1 MIAHESLFM
10 KAIGSSLVRRWC
22 VALVFGCLALA
33 TSAADRQKII
43 AGGSFT
49 DLADFERFATRAKQS
64 GVTHVRITDSLPW
77 STWQYDDPDDP
88 YPSWVISNPGLL
100 KIAIPE
106 ALKRYVPAEHAERV
120 LQILEQRSA
129 ILQKLGLKA
138 AISCFDPS
146 MLPEA
151 VFADH
156 PLWRGP
162 RVDHPARARHPRWAP
177 SIDHP
182 GVLVLYR
189 EAMTLLLRR
198 CPGIEVVSITTN
210 DSGVGLDWSAGT
222 YAGKLGNTRYRGRS
236 MEARLDGFF
245 STLRS
250 AATAAGATLDIA
262 IKWTREPDARRI
274 ATKLSPGMAIENLE
288 GPNATPFQNA
298 AGFEE
303 FYYSP
308 YHPVIGIPQ
317 PRRVLEGLVASERH
331 PAPRLVLNFGDRLN
345 RDLYFDLYDRFR
357 AAARKPHTELE
368 ELALLREFAVARVGE
383 EKADRLLQL
392 WQNVHES
399 APNLEMLNSGGY
411 ITDLG
416 VVQQRWLT
424 RPFVP
429 FPEELEPEE
438 KAHYRKFL
446 FQARRETDA
455 ENLADIQGMMW
466 NGWAAKLFVYKI
478 TSPVLRRNREAA
490 EIARALGDADL
501 ARRFEIFNC
510 FLHTAS
516 AAIDYQAQL
525 DRARRKPGFPDD
537 PAWEAQTRIGW
548 DHQLMME
555 TARAEIDNTAG
566 LIELLGANPG
576 QYLVLAPTPQEEDIR
591 LLGPDITAQLRRKL
605 AVMNAHWED
614 YERLFQAAEAR

>member
-1 MIAHESLFM
+1 MTMI
-10 KAIGSSLVRRWC
+10 KISSLRALRAGLLLAC
-22 VALVFGCLALA
+22 AALSVA
-33 TSAADRQKII
+33 AAEPRKII
-43 AGGSFT
+43 AGGSYT
-49 DLADFERFATRAKQS
+49 DLADFEQFATRAKQS
-64 GVTHVRITDSLPW
+64 GVTHIRITDSLPW
-77 STWQYDDPDDP
+77 SSWQYDDPADP

-106 ALKRYVPAEHAERV
+106 ALKRYIPAAHGDRV
-120 LQILEQRSA
+120 LGILEARTKVLQR
-129 ILQKLGLKA
+129 LGLKS

-162 RVDHPARARHPRWAP
+162 RVDHPARSRHPRWSP

-182 GVLVLYR
+182 EVLALYK
-189 EAMTLLLRR
+189 EAMGILLKR

-210 DSGVGLDWSAGT
+210 DSGVGLDWSSGT
-222 YAGKLGNTRYRGRS
+222 YAGKLGNTLYRGRS

-245 STLRS
+245 STLRA
-250 AATAAGATLDIA
+250 AATDAGATLDIA
-262 IKWTREPDARRI
+262 IKWTREPDPRHI
-274 ATKLSPGMAIENLE
+274 AVKVSAGMAIENLE
-288 GPNATPFQNA
+288 GPNATPFQSA

-317 PRRVLEGLVASERH
+317 PRRVLEGLVAAARR
-331 PAPRLVLNFGDRLN
+331 PAPRLVLNFGDRLH
-345 RDLYFDLYDRFR
+345 RDLYFEVYDRFR
-357 AAARKPHTELE
+357 AAEQKPRTELE
-368 ELALLREFAVARVGE
+368 QLAFLRAIAVARAGE

-399 APNLEMLNSGGY
+399 TPNLEMLQMGGY

-429 FPEELEPEE
+429 FPEELKPEE
-438 KAHYRKFL
+438 KAHFRKFL
-446 FQARRETDA
+446 FQARTEASA
-455 ENLADIQGMMW
+455 ESLADIQAMTW
-466 NGWAAKLFVYKI
+466 TGWSTKLFVYKI
-478 TSPVLRRNREAA
+478 TSPVQRLNRESADLA
-490 EIARALGDADL
+490 KALGDPVL
-501 ARRFEIFNC
+501 AKRFEVFNA
-510 FLHTAS
+510 FLRTANT
-516 AAIDYQAQL
+516 AIDFQAQL
-525 DRARRKPGFPDD
+525 DRARRKPGFADD
-537 PAWEAQTRIGW
+537 PAWESQTRLGW

-555 TARAEIDNTAG
+555 TARGEIDNIAV

-576 QYLVLAPTPQEEDIR
+576 EFLVLAPTKDEEDIR
-591 LLGPDITAQLRRKL
+591 LLGPDIVAQLKKKL
-605 AVMNAHWED
+605 QVMNAHWED
-614 YERLFQAAEAR
+614 YERLFQAAKAP

>member
-1 MIAHESLFM
+1 M
-10 KAIGSSLVRRWC
+10 KAVTSLSIRC
-22 VALVFGCLALA
+22 ALVALAVCGAAL
-33 TSAADRQKII
+33 TGSAAEFKKII
-43 AGGSFT
+43 AGGSYI
-49 DLADFERFATRAKQS
+49 DLADFERFAARAKQS

-77 STWQYDDPDDP
+77 SSWQYDDPNDP

-100 KIAIPE
+100 KLAIPE
-106 ALKRYVPAEHAERV
+106 ALKRYLPSEHADRTMK
-120 LQILEQRSA
+120 ILEERSA
-129 ILQKLGLKA
+129 VLRKLGLKA

-146 MLPEA
+146 MLPEQ
-151 VFADH
+151 VFTDH

-162 RVDHPARARHPRWAP
+162 RVDHPARARNPRWAP

-182 GVLVLYR
+182 EVLALYK
-189 EAMTLLLRR
+189 EAMTLLLKR

-210 DSGVGLDWSAGT
+210 DSGVGLDWSSGT
-222 YAGKLGNTRYRGRS
+222 YAGQLGNTQYRGRP
-236 MEARLDGFF
+236 MEARLEGFF
-245 STLRS
+245 SAMRA
-250 AATAAGATLDIA
+250 AATDAGATLDIA
-262 IKWTREPDARRI
+262 IKWTRERDARRI
-274 ATKLSPGMAIENLE
+274 ATKLQAGMAIENLE
-288 GPNATPFQNA
+288 GPDATPFQSA

-317 PRRVLEGLVASERH
+317 PRRVLEGLVASARR
-331 PAPRLVLNFGDRLN
+331 PAPRLVLNFGDRMN

-357 AAARKPHTELE
+357 AAETQPRTELE
-368 ELALLREFAVARVGE
+368 QLALLREFAVARVGE
-383 EKADRLLQL
+383 DKADRLLEL

-429 FPEELEPEE
+429 FPEELKPEE

-446 FQARRETDA
+446 FQARTETNA
-455 ENLADIQGMMW
+455 ESLADIQAMTW
-466 NGWAAKLFVYKI
+466 TGWAAKLFVYKI
-478 TSPVLRRNREAA
+478 SSPVLRRNRESA
-490 EIARALGDADL
+490 EIARELGDADL
-501 ARRFEIFNC
+501 ARRFEIFNS
-510 FLHTAS
+510 FLKTAS

-525 DRARRKPGFPDD
+525 DRARLKPGFPND

-555 TARAEIDNTAG
+555 SARGEIDNAAT
-566 LIELLGANPG
+566 LIELLGAEPG
-576 QYLVLAPTPQEEDIR
+576 KYLVLAPTKAEEDIR
-591 LLGPDITAQLRRKL
+591 LLGPDIVEQLRKKL
-605 AVMNAHWED
+605 QVMNAHWED
-614 YERLFQAAEAR
+614 YERLFQAAPAPAK

>member
-1 MIAHESLFM
+1 MNA
-10 KAIGSSLVRRWC
+10 SSLTSARRSL
-22 VALVFGCLALA
+22 VALLVCCA
-33 TSAADRQKII
+33 TLSAAGAEFQKII
-43 AGGSFT
+43 AGGSYT
-49 DLADFERFATRAKQS
+49 DAADFERFATRAKQS

-77 STWQYDDPDDP
+77 SSWQYDEPNDP

-106 ALKRYVPAEHAERV
+106 ALKRYIPSEHADRV
-120 LQILEQRSA
+120 MKILEERSA
-129 ILQKLGLKA
+129 VLRKLGLKA

-162 RVDHPARARHPRWAP
+162 RVDHPARSRHPRWAP

-182 GVLVLYR
+182 EVLALYK
-189 EAMTLLLRR
+189 EAMTLLLKR

-210 DSGVGLDWSAGT
+210 DSGVGLDWSSGT
-222 YAGKLGNTRYRGRS
+222 YAGKLGNTLYRGRS
-236 MEARLDGFF
+236 MEARLESFF
-245 STLRS
+245 FTLRA
-250 AATAAGATLDIA
+250 AATDAGATLDIA
-262 IKWTREPDARRI
+262 IKWTREPDPRRI
-274 ATKLSPGMAIENLE
+274 AMKLSPGMAIENFE
-288 GPNATPFQNA
+288 GPKATPFQSA

-317 PRRVLEGLVASERH
+317 PRRVLDGLVAAAHRS
-331 PAPRLVLNFGDRLN
+331 APRLVLNFGDRMN

-357 AAARKPHTELE
+357 TAAKKPYSELE
-368 ELALLREFAVARVGE
+368 QLAFLREFAVARVGE
-383 EKADRLLQL
+383 EKADRLLEL

-399 APNLEMLNSGGY
+399 SPNLEMLNTGGY
-411 ITDLG
+411 ITDIG

-429 FPEELEPEE
+429 YPQELTPEE
-438 KAHYRKFL
+438 KAHYRKFI
-446 FQARRETDA
+446 FQARSETDA
-455 ENLADIQGMMW
+455 ENLADIQAMVW
-466 NGWAAKLFVYKI
+466 AGWAAKLFVFKI
-478 TSPVLRRNREAA
+478 ASPVIRRNRESAA
-490 EIARALGDADL
+490 IAKALGDPDL

-510 FLHTAS
+510 FVQTAR

-537 PAWEAQTRIGW
+537 PAWESETRIGW
-548 DHQLMME
+548 DHQMMME
-555 TARAEIDNTAG
+555 TARAEIDNAAV
-566 LIELLGANPG
+566 LIDLLGDNPG
-576 QYLVLAPTPQEEDIR
+576 NYLVLAPTKEEEDIR
-591 LLGPDITAQLRRKL
+591 LLGPDIVAQLRRKL
-605 AVMNAHWED
+605 QVMNAHWED
-614 YERLFQAAEAR
+614 YERLFQSADARQIEP

>member
-1 MIAHESLFM
+1 MLMFSRFCRTLAF
-10 KAIGSSLVRRWC
+10 
-22 VALVFGCLALA
+22 ALLAGAALT
-33 TSAADRQKII
+33 TSGAEFFKII
-43 AGGSFT
+43 AGGSYT
-49 DLADFERFATRAKQS
+49 DLADFEKFATRAKQS

-77 STWQYDDPDDP
+77 SRWQYDDPADP

-106 ALKRYVPAEHAERV
+106 ALKKYLPSPHAESV
-120 LQILEQRSA
+120 LKILEERSA
-129 ILQKLGLKA
+129 VLRKLGLKA

-177 SIDHP
+177 SIDNP
-182 GVLVLYR
+182 EVLALYK
-189 EAMTLLLRR
+189 ESMTLLLKR

-210 DSGVGLDWSAGT
+210 DSGVGLDWSSGT
-222 YAGKLGNTRYRGRS
+222 YAGKLGNTLYRGRS
-236 MEARLDGFF
+236 MEARLESFF
-245 STLRS
+245 STLRA
-250 AATAAGATLDIA
+250 AATDAGATLDIA

-274 ATKLSPGMAIENLE
+274 ATKLSHGMAIENFE
-288 GPNATPFQNA
+288 GPHATPFQNA

-317 PRRVLEGLVASERH
+317 PRRVLDGLVDSTRR

-345 RDLYFDLYDRFR
+345 RDLYFDVYDRFH
-357 AAARKPHTELE
+357 AAAKKPHTELE
-368 ELALLREFAVARVGE
+368 QLAFLRELAVARVGE
-383 EKADRLLQL
+383 EKADRLLEL

-399 APNLEMLNSGGY
+399 SPNLDMINSGGY
-411 ITDLG
+411 LTDLG

-429 FPEELEPEE
+429 FPQELKPEE
-438 KAHYRKFL
+438 KAYYRKFL
-446 FQARRETDA
+446 FQARTEADA
-455 ENLADIQGMMW
+455 ESLADIQAMVW
-466 NGWAAKLFVYKI
+466 SGWAAKLFMYKI
-478 TSPVLRRNREAA
+478 TSPVLRRNRESA
-490 EIARALGDADL
+490 EIAKALGDPVL
-501 ARRFEIFNC
+501 AHRFEVFNC
-510 FLHTAS
+510 FLKTAS

-537 PAWEAQTRIGW
+537 PAWESETRIGW

-555 TARAEIDNTAG
+555 SARAEIDNIAV
-566 LIELLGANPG
+566 LIGLLGEDPG
-576 QYLVLAPTPQEEDIR
+576 EYLVLAPTKEEEDIR
-591 LLGPDITAQLRRKL
+591 LLGPDIVAQLRKKL
-605 AVMNAHWED
+605 EVMNAHWED
-614 YERLFQAAEAR
+614 YERLFQPAKAP

>member
-1 MIAHESLFM
+1 M
-10 KAIGSSLVRRWC
+10 KTAPFTFLRR
-22 VALVFGCLALA
+22 CLAAVLLGA
-33 TSAADRQKII
+33 AALSGGAADFQKII
-43 AGGSFT
+43 AGGSYT

-64 GVTHVRITDSLPW
+64 GVTHIRITDSLPW
-77 STWQYDDPDDP
+77 SSWQYDDPNDP

-100 KIAIPE
+100 KMAIPE
-106 ALKRYVPAEHAERV
+106 ALKPYLPSAHAEQV
-120 LQILEQRSA
+120 LQVLEQRSA
-129 ILQKLGLKA
+129 VLRKLGLKA

-146 MLPEA
+146 MLPEQ

-182 GVLVLYR
+182 EVLAMYR
-189 EAMTLLLRR
+189 EAMTLLLKR

-210 DSGVGLDWSAGT
+210 DSGVGLDWSSGT
-222 YAGKLGNTRYRGRS
+222 YAGKLGNTLYRGRS
-236 MEARLDGFF
+236 MEARLEGFF

-250 AATAAGATLDIA
+250 AATDAGATLDIA

-274 ATKLSPGMAIENLE
+274 ALTLHAGMAIENFE
-288 GPNATPFQNA
+288 GPKGTPFQNA

-317 PRRVLEGLVASERH
+317 PRRVLEGLVAGARR

-345 RDLYFDLYDRFR
+345 RDLYFEVYDRFQ
-357 AAARKPHTELE
+357 AAAKQPQTELE
-368 ELALLREFAVARVGE
+368 QLAFLRELAVARVGE
-383 EKADRLLQL
+383 EKADRLLQI

-399 APNLEMLNSGGY
+399 APNLEMINSGGY

-429 FPEELEPEE
+429 YPEELKPEE

-446 FQARRETDA
+446 FQARSEADA
-455 ENLADIQGMMW
+455 ENLADIQAMVWG
-466 NGWAAKLFVYKI
+466 GWATRFFMYKI
-478 TSPVLRRNREAA
+478 TSPVLRMNRESA
-490 EIARALGDADL
+490 EIAKGLGDPEL

-510 FLHTAS
+510 FVRTAGT
-516 AAIDYQAQL
+516 AIDFQAQL
-525 DRARRKPGFPDD
+525 DRARRKPGFPGD
-537 PAWEAQTRIGW
+537 PAWESETRIGW

-555 TARAEIDNTAG
+555 TARGEIDNAAI
-566 LIELLGANPG
+566 LIGLLGEKPG
-576 QYLVLAPTPQEEDIR
+576 DYLVLAPTKNEEDIR
-591 LLGPDITAQLRRKL
+591 LLGPDIIAQLRKKIQ
-605 AVMNAHWED
+605 VMNAHWED
-614 YERLFQAAEAR
+614 YERLFQAAKAP

>member
-1 MIAHESLFM
+1 MNAFVTSL
-10 KAIGSSLVRRWC
+10 RRWL
-22 VALVFGCLALA
+22 VALAFSCAAFSA
-33 TSAADRQKII
+33 TAAELQKII
-43 AGGSFT
+43 AGGSYL

-77 STWQYDDPDDP
+77 SSWQYDDPSDP

-106 ALKRYVPAEHAERV
+106 ALKRHIPSQHSERV
-120 LQILEQRSA
+120 LKILEERGA
-129 ILQKLGLKA
+129 VLRKLGLKA

-151 VFADH
+151 VFAEH

-162 RVDHPARARHPRWAP
+162 RVDHPARSRHPRWAP

-182 GVLVLYR
+182 EVLALYK
-189 EAMTLLLRR
+189 EAMTILLKR
-198 CPGIEVVSITTN
+198 CPGIEVVNITTN
-210 DSGVGLDWSAGT
+210 DSGVGLDWSSGT
-222 YAGKLGNTRYRGRS
+222 YAGKLGNTLYRGRS
-236 MEARLDGFF
+236 MDARLESFF
-245 STLRS
+245 STLRA
-250 AATAAGATLDIA
+250 AATDAGATLDIA

-274 ATKLSPGMAIENLE
+274 AAKLSPGMAIENFE
-288 GPNATPFQNA
+288 GPNATPFQDA

-317 PRRVLEGLVASERH
+317 PRRVLEGLVGAARR
-331 PAPRLVLNFGDRLN
+331 PAPRLVLNFGDRLH
-345 RDLYFDLYDRFR
+345 RDLYFEVYDRFR
-357 AAARKPHTELE
+357 AAPKKPRTELE
-368 ELALLREFAVARVGE
+368 QLAFLREIAIARVGE
-383 EKADRLLQL
+383 DKADRLLQL

-399 APNLEMLNSGGY
+399 APNLEMLQTGGY

-429 FPEELEPEE
+429 FPEELKPEE

-446 FQARRETDA
+446 FQARAEADA
-455 ENLADIQGMMW
+455 ESLADIQAMMW
-466 NGWAAKLFVYKI
+466 TGWAAKLFVYKI
-478 TSPVLRRNREAA
+478 TSPVVRMNRESADL
-490 EIARALGDADL
+490 ARALGDPVL

-510 FLHTAS
+510 FVKTAS

-525 DRARRKPGFPDD
+525 DRARRKPGFAND

-555 TARAEIDNTAG
+555 SARAEIDNTAV

-576 QYLVLAPTPQEEDIR
+576 EYLVLAAKKEEEDIR
-591 LLGPDITAQLRRKL
+591 LLGPDLIAQLRRKL
-605 AVMNAHWED
+605 EVMNAHWED
-614 YERLFQAAEAR
+614 YERLFQAAKTP

>member
-1 MIAHESLFM
+1 MRGGI
-10 KAIGSSLVRRWC
+10 
-22 VALVFGCLALA
+22 VALAACA
-33 TSAADRQKII
+33 TAWAAGAAEFQKVI
-43 AGGSFT
+43 AGGSYA

-77 STWQYDDPDDP
+77 SSWQYDDPNDP

-106 ALKRYVPAEHAERV
+106 ALKRYIPPAHADRV
-120 LQILEQRSA
+120 MKILEERSA
-129 ILQKLGLKA
+129 VLRQLGLKA

-146 MLPEA
+146 MLPEQ

-182 GVLVLYR
+182 EVLALYR
-189 EAMTLLLRR
+189 EAMTILLKR

-210 DSGVGLDWSAGT
+210 DSGVGLDWSSGT
-222 YAGKLGNTRYRGRS
+222 YAGKLGNTLYRGRP
-236 MEARLDGFF
+236 MEARLEGFF
-245 STLRS
+245 SALRA
-250 AATAAGATLDIA
+250 AATDAGATLDLA

-274 ATKLSPGMAIENLE
+274 AAKLSPGMAIENFE
-288 GPNATPFQNA
+288 GPKATPFQSA
-298 AGFEE
+298 VGFEE
-303 FYYSP
+303 FYWSP

-317 PRRVLEGLVASERH
+317 PRRVLEGLVAAARR
-331 PAPRLVLNFGDRLN
+331 PAPRLVLNFGDRMN
-345 RDLYFDLYDRFR
+345 RDLYFDLFDRFQ
-357 AAARKPHTELE
+357 AAANQPRTELE
-368 ELALLREFAVARVGE
+368 QLAFLREFAVARAGAD
-383 EKADRLLQL
+383 KADRLLEL

-411 ITDLG
+411 LTDLG
-416 VVQQRWLT
+416 PVQQRWLT

-429 FPEELEPEE
+429 FPEELKPEE

-446 FQARRETDA
+446 FQARRESDA
-455 ENLADIQGMMW
+455 ESLADIQAMMW
-466 NGWAAKLFVYKI
+466 TGWAAKHFVYRI
-478 TSPVLRRNREAA
+478 ASPLERRNRESAD
-490 EIARALGDADL
+490 IARELGDPDL

-510 FLHTAS
+510 FVKTAV

-555 TARAEIDNTAG
+555 TARAEIDNTAV
-566 LIELLGANPG
+566 LIDLLGAKPG
-576 QYLVLAPTPQEEDIR
+576 EYLVLAPTKEEEDIR
-591 LLGPDITAQLRRKL
+591 LLGPDLTAQLRRKL
-605 AVMNAHWED
+605 EVMNAHWED
-614 YERLFQAAEAR
+614 YERLFQAAEKP